1 MPQRKSPEI
10 VPEDGENI
18 VVSSGDVGILIDE
31 RIVVRE
37 LTVYSV
43 CVDDERHGDDGEN
56 DNPPTLGSEC

>member
-1 MPQRKSPEI
+1 M
-10 VPEDGENI
+10 PEDGEEI

-43 CVDDERHGDDGEN
+43 CVDDERHDDDC
-56 DNPPTLGSEC
+56 DNGKDVF